1 MNFDNESHYF
11 AIISTWKRADP
22 SIWINFNPLQ
32 PMMHCAKFG
41 WNWPSASGE
50 EDFYISS
57 MYFRYFA
64 IISSWKRAGPFIW
77 TNLNPLYPRML
88 CAKFGWNWTVG
99 SGGLKFGVAYHLKGP
114 AGPNIMQ
121 GKVRHVFKKNESEA
135 EQSFGYIKIKMYLN
149 NTSRNVGWE
158 RLRIPHTQ
166 FYFVESVLPSLSI

>member
-1 MNFDNESHYF
+1 MPSLVEIGPLVPEKKMKMWKVYDNNDDEYWSEKL
-11 AIISTWKRADP
+11 TWA
-22 SIWINFNPLQ
+22 
-32 PMMHCAKFG
+32 FG
-41 WNWPSASGE
+41 SGE
-50 EDFYISS
+50 
-57 MYFRYFA
+57 
-64 IISSWKRAGPFIW
+64 
-77 TNLNPLYPRML
+77 
-88 CAKFGWNWTVG
+88 
-99 SGGLKFGVAYHLKGP
+99 LKFGVAYHLKGP